1 MQMKE
6 NSKIFAKAAGMLC
19 AMTLLCGVLY
29 GGVVTGAAQLF
40 FPGQANGSII
50 EVDGKEYGCELLAQE
65 YTEKS
70 HMWGRVMYVTSVT
83 DGKGER
89 KMYAGPSNFGP
100 ESRELKAAVE
110 ERIARIKEADPDA
123 ADRKIP
129 VDLVTCSGSGLDP
142 DISLAA
148 ALYQAPRLAKENDM
162 SEEEIEKIIE
172 ECRTEKFL
180 GIFGEDTVNVLKV
193 NLMLEGI
200 L

>member
-1 MQMKE
+1 MKE
-6 NSKIFAKAAGMLC
+6 NSKIFIKAAGMLC

-40 FPGQANGSII
+40 FPEQANGSII

-70 HMWGRVMYVTSVT
+70 HMWGRVMYVTSVM
-83 DGKGER
+83 DGNGER

-100 ESRELKAAVE
+100 ESEELKAAVE
-110 ERIARIKEADPDA
+110 ERIEKLREADPYG

-148 ALYQAPRLAKENDM
+148 ALYQAPRLAKENGM
-162 SEEEIEKIIE
+162 SEEKIEEIIE